1 MPQPGRLSAR
11 RSKPSY
17 VMAIIGV
24 AFVLLILGLIGWF
37 LINAK
42 QLGDYFKEN
51 IEVRAHLSQ
60 TYTNQDSAALVNFVS
75 TQPYVKSYE
84 FITKEK
90 AKTIYEADGNEDWEK
105 ILDHNPLP
113 ASVNFKIRSDY
124 ATPDSLDKISQT
136 LTTNLYVSD
145 VNYPK
150 SLVANLNNII
160 RKISIVL
167 LIIAVIICVVVI
179 VLIDNTIRLA
189 MFSNRFLIKTMQM
202 VGATRWFIAKPMDVR
217 AIGNGA
223 LSGIIAIAGIVAFIF
238 AAERWL
244 PEVKA
249 LRDWTLLGVM
259 FASIIVIGIGISLA
273 STHRSVIKYLR
284 MKLDDLY

>member
-1 MPQPGRLSAR
+1 MPQPGRFSAR

-17 VMAIIGV
+17 VMAIVGV

-51 IEVRAHLSQ
+51 IEVRAHLTQ
-60 TYTNQDSAALVNFVS
+60 TFTSQDSATLVNFIA
-75 TQPYVKSYE
+75 TQPFVKSYE

-90 AKTIYEADGNEDWEK
+90 AKTKYEADGNEDWEK

-124 ATPDSLDKISQT
+124 ANPDSLNKISSAVSS
-136 LTTNLYVSD
+136 YIFVSD

-167 LIIAVIICVVVI
+167 MIIAVIICIVVI
-179 VLIDNTIRLA
+179 ILIDNTIRLA

-202 VGATRWFIAKPMDVR
+202 VGATRWFIAKPMDLR

-223 LSGIIAIAGIVAFIF
+223 ISGIIAIAGILVFIF
-238 AAERWL
+238 SAERWL
-244 PEVKA
+244 PEVRA
-249 LRDWTLLGVM
+249 LRDYTLLGVM
-259 FASIIVIGIGISLA
+259 FAAIILIGIGISLA

>member
-17 VMAIIGV
+17 AMAIIGV
-24 AFVLLILGLIGWF
+24 AFVLLMLGWIGWL

-60 TYTNQDSAALVNFVS
+60 TYTSQDSATLMNFIS
-75 TQPYVKSYE
+75 AQPYVKSYE

-113 ASVNFKIRSDY
+113 ASVNFKIRSEY
-124 ATPDSLDKISQT
+124 ANPDSLTKIS
-136 LTTNLYVSD
+136 NAIASNIYVSD

-179 VLIDNTIRLA
+179 ILIDNTIRLA

-202 VGATRWFIAKPMDVR
+202 VGATRWFIAKPMDLR
-217 AIGNGA
+217 AVGNGA
-223 LSGIIAIAGIVAFIF
+223 ISGIIAIAGIIAFIF
-238 AAERWL
+238 FVERWL

-249 LRDWTLLGVM
+249 LRNWTLLVVM
-259 FASIIVIGIGISLA
+259 FLGIVLIGIGISLA

>member
-1 MPQPGRLSAR
+1 MPQPGRFSAR

-60 TYTNQDSAALVNFVS
+60 TYTSQDSATLVNFIA
-75 TQPYVKSYE
+75 TQPFVKSYE

-90 AKTIYEADGNEDWEK
+90 AKTIYEADGNEDWER

-113 ASVNFKIRSDY
+113 ASVNFKIKSDY
-124 ATPDSLDKISQT
+124 ANPDSLTKISDS
-136 LTTNLYVSD
+136 LATNLFVSD

-150 SLVANLNNII
+150 SLVANLNSMI
-160 RKISIVL
+160 RRISIIL
-167 LIIAVIICVVVI
+167 LAIAIIICVVVI
-179 VLIDNTIRLA
+179 ILIDNTIRLA

-202 VGATRWFIAKPMDVR
+202 VGATRWFIAKPMDIR

-223 LSGIIAIAGIVAFIF
+223 ISGLIAVAGILACIF
-238 AAERWL
+238 LAERWL

-249 LRDWTLLGVM
+249 LRDYTLLGVM
-259 FASIIVIGIGISLA
+259 FAGIILIGIGISLA

>member
-60 TYTNQDSAALVNFVS
+60 TYTAQDSAALVNFIA
-75 TQPYVKSYE
+75 TQPFVKSYE

-113 ASVNFKIRSDY
+113 ASVNFKIRSNY
-124 ATPDSLDKISQT
+124 ASPDSLIKISDT
-136 LTTNLYVSD
+136 LTKNIYVSD
-145 VNYPK
+145 VSYPK
-150 SLVANLNNII
+150 SLVANLNSMI
-160 RKISIVL
+160 RRISIIL
-167 LIIAVIICVVVI
+167 LVFAVVICVVVI
-179 VLIDNTIRLA
+179 ILIDNTIRLA

-202 VGATRWFIAKPMDVR
+202 VGATRWFIAKPMDFR

-223 LSGIIAIAGIVAFIF
+223 LSGVIAIVGIIACILLV
-238 AAERWL
+238 ERWL
-244 PEVKA
+244 PEVRA
-249 LRDWTLLGVM
+249 LRDYFLLGVM
-259 FASIIVIGIGISLA
+259 FAGIILIGIFISLA

-284 MKLDDLY
+284 MSLDDLY

>member
-24 AFVLLILGLIGWF
+24 AFVLLILGLIGWL

-60 TYTNQDSAALVNFVS
+60 TYTSQDSATLVNFIAS
-75 TQPYVKSYE
+75 QPFVKSYE
-84 FITKEK
+84 FVTKEK
-90 AKTIYEADGNEDWEK
+90 AKTIYESDGNEDWEK

-113 ASVNFKIRSDY
+113 ASVNFRIKSEY
-124 ATPDSLDKISQT
+124 ANPDSLHKISAG
-136 LTTNLYVSD
+136 LISNLYVSD
-145 VNYPK
+145 VKYPE
-150 SLVANLNNII
+150 SLVANLNSMIRRISMILLGIAII
-160 RKISIVL
+160 ICI
-167 LIIAVIICVVVI
+167 VIII
-179 VLIDNTIRLA
+179 LIDNTIRLA

-202 VGATRWFIAKPMDVR
+202 VGATRWFIAKPMDLR

-223 LSGIIAIAGIVAFIF
+223 FSGVLAIAGIIACIVLT
-238 AAERWL
+238 ERWL

-249 LRDWTLLGVM
+249 LRDYTLLGVM
-259 FASIIVIGIGISLA
+259 FAVIILIGIGISLA

>member
-1 MPQPGRLSAR
+1 LVSKWFGSRLLKQIYGKFILIREIQKSIKV
-11 RSKPSY
+11 SLY

-60 TYTNQDSAALVNFVS
+60 TYTAQDSAALMSFIA

-113 ASVNFKIRSDY
+113 ASVNFKIRSEY
-124 ATPDSLDKISQT
+124 ANPDSLDKVSQT

-202 VGATRWFIAKPMDVR
+202 VGATRWFIAKPMDLR

-223 LSGIIAIAGIVAFIF
+223 LSGILTASRCRKVAPLPKGAGH
-238 AAERWL
+238 AASHFGNNAVWEI
-244 PEVKA
+244 PVQTKSA
-249 LRDWTLLGVM
+249 
-259 FASIIVIGIGISLA
+259 A
-273 STHRSVIKYLR
+273 
-284 MKLDDLY
+284 

>member
-60 TYTNQDSAALVNFVS
+60 TFTSQDSAMLVNFIS

-124 ATPDSLDKISQT
+124 ANPDSLTKISDS
-136 LTTNLYVSD
+136 LATNIFVSD

-167 LIIAVIICVVVI
+167 MIIAVIICVVVI
-179 VLIDNTIRLA
+179 ILIDNTIRLA

-202 VGATRWFIAKPMDVR
+202 VGATRWFIAKPMDIR

-223 LSGIIAIAGIVAFIF
+223 FSGVLAIAGIIAFIF
-238 AAERWL
+238 FAERWL

-249 LRDWTLLGVM
+249 LRDYTLLGVM
-259 FASIIVIGIGISLA
+259 FAAIILIGIGISLA

>member
-17 VMAIIGV
+17 AMAIIGV
-24 AFVLLILGLIGWF
+24 AFVLLMLGWIGWL

-60 TYTNQDSAALVNFVS
+60 TYTSQDSATLMNFIS
-75 TQPYVKSYE
+75 AQPYVKSYE

-113 ASVNFKIRSDY
+113 ASVNFKIRSEY
-124 ATPDSLDKISQT
+124 ANPDSLTKIS
-136 LTTNLYVSD
+136 NAIASNIYVSD

-179 VLIDNTIRLA
+179 ILIDNTIRLA

-202 VGATRWFIAKPMDVR
+202 VGATRWFIAKPMDLR
-217 AIGNGA
+217 AVGNGA
-223 LSGIIAIAGIVAFIF
+223 ISGIIAIAGIIAFIF
-238 AAERWL
+238 FVERWL

-249 LRDWTLLGVM
+249 LRNWTLLVVM
-259 FASIIVIGIGISLA
+259 FLGIVLIGIGISLA
-273 STHRSVIKYLR
+273 STHRSVIKYLI

>member
-51 IEVRAHLSQ
+51 VEVRAHLSQ
-60 TYTNQDSAALVNFVS
+60 TYTSQDSATLVNFIS

-124 ATPDSLDKISQT
+124 ATPDSLNKISQV
-136 LTTNLYVSD
+136 LTSNLFVSD

-179 VLIDNTIRLA
+179 ILIDNTIRLA

-202 VGATRWFIAKPMDVR
+202 VGATRWFIAKPMDLR

-223 LSGIIAIAGIVAFIF
+223 LSCILAIAGIVAFIF
-238 AAERWL
+238 FAERWL

-249 LRDWTLLGVM
+249 LRDYTLLGVM
-259 FASIIVIGIGISLA
+259 FLAIILIGIGISLA

>member
-24 AFVLLILGLIGWF
+24 AFVLLILGIIGWL

-60 TYTNQDSAALVNFVS
+60 TFTSQDSATLVNFVAA
-75 TQPYVKSYE
+75 QPYVKSYE

-90 AKTIYEADGNEDWEK
+90 AKTIYESDGNEDWEK

-113 ASVNFKIRSDY
+113 ASVNFRIRSEY
-124 ATPDSLDKISQT
+124 ANPDSLHKISAG
-136 LTTNLYVSD
+136 LTSNLFVSD
-145 VNYPK
+145 VKYPE
-150 SLVANLNNII
+150 SLVANLNSMI
-160 RKISIVL
+160 RKISMIL
-167 LIIAVIICVVVI
+167 LAVSIIICIVIII
-179 VLIDNTIRLA
+179 LIDNTIRLA

-202 VGATRWFIAKPMDVR
+202 VGATRWFIAKPMDLR

-223 LSGIIAIAGIVAFIF
+223 FSGVLAIAGIVACIF
-238 AAERWL
+238 LAERWL

-249 LRDWTLLGVM
+249 LRDYTLLGVL
-259 FASIIVIGIGISLA
+259 FAGIILIGIGISLA

>member
-1 MPQPGRLSAR
+1 MPQPGRFSAR

-60 TYTNQDSAALVNFVS
+60 TYTSQDSATLVNFIAA
-75 TQPYVKSYE
+75 QPFVKSYE

-90 AKTIYEADGNEDWEK
+90 AKTIYEADGNEDWER

-113 ASVNFKIRSDY
+113 ASVNFKIKSDY
-124 ATPDSLDKISQT
+124 ANPDSLTKISDS
-136 LTTNLYVSD
+136 LATNLFVSD

-150 SLVANLNNII
+150 SLVANLNSMI
-160 RKISIVL
+160 RRISIIL
-167 LIIAVIICVVVI
+167 LAIAIIICVVVI
-179 VLIDNTIRLA
+179 ILIDNTIRLA

-202 VGATRWFIAKPMDVR
+202 VGATRWFIAKPMDIR

-223 LSGIIAIAGIVAFIF
+223 ISGLIAVAGILACIF
-238 AAERWL
+238 LAERWL

-249 LRDWTLLGVM
+249 LRDYTLLGVM
-259 FASIIVIGIGISLA
+259 FAGIILIGIGISLA